1 MNETPPRPAFLTTR
15 EVAALLRVRE
25 RKVYDLAGAGE
36 IPCRRVTG
44 KLLFPRDE
52 IEAWLGGAPQP
63 QAEAL
68 AQGPPPAAAAVAAP
82 EPAVPP
88 IIAGS
93 HDPLLDWALRASGS
107 ALASFFDGSLD
118 GLDRLAR
125 GEAAA
130 AGVHLHEVTGD
141 GVVGWNIDHVRSAC
155 AGRAVVVLAWAR
167 RQRGLI
173 VAPTL
178 TAEIRGIADL
188 AGRRVVMR
196 QPRAGSAHLFR
207 RLMAEA
213 GLAEDA
219 VTAPE
224 ETARTETEAAEAVAT
239 GRADAAPG
247 LASVARAHGLGF
259 VPLIEERFDLVVDR
273 RAYFEPPLQALMAF
287 VRMPAFARHAADL
300 EGYDVSDIGQVRW
313 NAP

>member
-1 MNETPPRPAFLTTR
+1 MDEMPERPQFLTTR

-44 KLLFPRDE
+44 KLLFPREE
-52 IEAWLGGAPQP
+52 IEAWLAGEAVPSTDTATALTPAP
-63 QAEAL
+63 
-68 AQGPPPAAAAVAAP
+68 AQTAVP
-82 EPAVPP
+82 RSTPVPP

-130 AGVHLHEVTGD
+130 AGVHLHEPGEE
-141 GVVGWNIDHVRSAC
+141 GVGWNTTHVAQAC
-155 AGRAVVVLAWAR
+155 AGRPVVLIEWAR

-173 VAPTL
+173 LAPAL
-178 TAEIRGIADL
+178 SGEIRGIADL
-188 AGRRVVMR
+188 AGRRIALR
-196 QPRAGSAHLFR
+196 QPRAGSAHLFH

-213 GLAEDA
+213 GLAEEA
-219 VTAPE
+219 ILPLPE
-224 ETARTETEAAEAVAT
+224 PARTETEAAEAIAT
-239 GRADAAPG
+239 GRAEAAPG
-247 LASVARAHGLGF
+247 LASVARAHGLAF
-259 VPLIEERFDLVVDR
+259 LPLIEERFDLVLDR
-273 RAYFEPPLQALMAF
+273 GAYFEPPLQALMAF
-287 VRMPAFARHAADL
+287 TRTRAFADRAAAL
-300 EGYDVSDIGQVRW
+300 EGYDVAGLGTVHW
-313 NAP
+313 NAA